1 MLSRSAPVIA
11 PGGLVL
17 LHLTSVAYP
26 CVRHGEKR
34 ARLCAC
40 ACHVCMYVSIYMYAC
55 RFSISSLITT

>member
-1 MLSRSAPVIA
+1 MLSRSSLVIA

-40 ACHVCMYVSIYMYAC
+40 ACMYVCMYLSICMRAGLAY
-55 RFSISSLITT
+55 RV